1 MASLLSLDRPA
12 LIGSE
17 EPRLWTP
24 PLREL
29 TPETSLGFEV
39 VDFARDILGI
49 ELFPWQQWLFIHG
62 LELRT
67 DRSYRFRTILTLVA
81 RQNGK
86 TTALNVL
93 TLWRMIMDGARVV
106 IGSSTNLDYA
116 RKSWLAT
123 VEMAKGSP
131 AVVDEFRWPETR
143 ANGRES
149 LETRDGAFY
158 GIATASRKGGRSLS
172 VDLLILDEIRE
183 HRTWEAWS
191 ASSKTTNA
199 RSRGQ
204 RWAISNMGDDSSVVL
219 NHLQS
224 RALENVDPSLA
235 IFEWSG
241 HPGCDTADRS
251 EWPWANPALGYT
263 ITEDVIASDLSTDS
277 EEVFRTEVLCQ
288 RVPRLVRQPVTLAAW
303 AATTRD
309 VRPDGDPMF
318 FVTMAED
325 MASATISVAAMHESV
340 PHVEGAD
347 HRGGVDWVTDRL
359 RELHER
365 HPAAKFAAYAAG
377 PVKAW
382 VPTLAESYR
391 RDDGVQLLGFELQ
404 LMSGTDASAACA
416 HLEKLA
422 NHRAFTHSPDE
433 VYTASLEGAEA
444 RALDGGSWTWDW
456 RRSTGDLAPIAGATG
471 ALWLL
476 EKFIA
481 ALPKIF

>member
-1 MASLLSLDRPA
+1 MASLLSLDRPVS
-12 LIGSE
+12 IGSE
-17 EPRLWTP
+17 QPRLWTP

-39 VDFARDILGI
+39 IAFARDILGI
-49 ELFPWQQWLFIHG
+49 ELFPWQQFLFIHG
-62 LELRT
+62 LELKP
-67 DRSYRFRTILTLVA
+67 DGGYRFRTILTLVA

-199 RSRGQ
+199 RPRGQ
-204 RWAISNMGDDSSVVL
+204 RWAISNMGDDGSVVL

-224 RALENVDPSLA
+224 QALAGADPSLG
-235 IFEWSG
+235 IFEWSAP
-241 HPGCDTADRS
+241 PGCETADRS
-251 EWPWANPALGYT
+251 VWPLANPALGYT
-263 ITEDVIASDLSTDS
+263 ITEDVIASDLNTDS

-288 RVPRLVRQPVTLAAW
+288 RVPRLTPQPITPEAW
-303 AATTRD
+303 AAIARD
-309 VRPDGDPMF
+309 VRPAGNPVF
-318 FVTMAED
+318 FVTMAKD
-325 MASATISVAAMHESV
+325 MSSASISVAATYEGS
-340 PHVEGAD
+340 PHVELAD
-347 HRGGVDWVTDRL
+347 HRAGVGWLTDRL

-365 HPAAKFAAYAAG
+365 HPQALIGAYAAG

-382 VPTLAESYR
+382 GPTLAEPYGR
-391 RDDGVQLLGFELQ
+391 GAMRIGFDLD
-404 LMSGTDASAACA
+404 LMTATDTAAACA

-422 NHRAFTHSPDE
+422 TQGTFTHSPDE
-433 VYTASLEGAEA
+433 TYAESLEGAEV
-444 RALDGGSWTWDW
+444 RRLDGGSWVWDW
-456 RRSTGDLAPIAGATG
+456 AHSAGNLAPIAGATG

-476 EKFIA
+476 EKQTNG
-481 ALPKIF
+481 LPRIF